1 MEDKRK
7 KLYQIFLDN
16 KLITEKT
23 SLERWMR
30 MSEREAEKI
39 FNLGKEN
46 KLFGQETE
54 AIAFT
59 SLWAEDPVKKKRIFG
74 LIFRCSRGH
83 CSAGFFY
90 HSYEYTIGLYR
101 NKQS

>member
-54 AIAFT
+54 AVAFT
-59 SLWAEDPVKKKRIFG
+59 SLWAEDPVKKKESSDLSSDVQEDIVQQD
-74 LIFRCSRGH
+74 LDFRQVNK
-83 CSAGFFY
+83 
-90 HSYEYTIGLYR
+90 LYFM
-101 NKQS
+101 NN